1 MNPFAYR
8 TTGLAIKAFSWL
20 SKANIQ
26 THGVAHIP
34 QGSLLFVINHF
45 TRIETLL
52 MPYLINKLTDT
63 PVWSLA
69 DVELFKGAL
78 GSYLDQVGAVS
89 TRDPDRDKLIVKT
102 LLTGEAAW
110 VIYPEGRM
118 VKNKKLVEKGR
129 YMISYAG
136 GKHPPHTGAAT
147 LALRTEFYRQR
158 LRHLHAMNHPDTPQ
172 LMARFGIEAIEPVID
187 RNLYIVPVN
196 LTYYPIRAR
205 ENVLTALARR
215 LKEGL
220 SERLVEE
227 LMAEGT
233 MFLSGVDIDMRFGQ
247 PIAIEQCLSCPTIE
261 QDIRSNRAIGPQD
274 ALGSRRRM
282 RREALQIMQRYMDAI
297 YGMTT
302 VNHDHLFA
310 SLLRLS
316 PRKRI
321 DPADLRRKVYLSIAH
336 CLNAPGVHLHRSLL
350 EDQLH
355 LLTDDRFNKYGEFL
369 ALARETG
376 VVELRDDWLHKD
388 MTRLNHPFEF
398 HRIRTD
404 NPVRVMANEIEPLK
418 ALQRCLRRV
427 AWQPAFLTRRRLA
440 RQLLKQ
446 AETAFEHDYATYHIE
461 GESKDPAIGRPYLL
475 RGRTRRLGVVLVHGY
490 MAAPE
495 EVRELA
501 RYIQRKGYWVYAPR
515 VPGHGTAPEDLARR
529 SFQEWIRSVEAACAL
544 MACHCRRLVV
554 GGFSN
559 GAGLALEAAS
569 RLTNIAGVFA
579 VSPPLR
585 LQDFSARFVP
595 AVDIWNR
602 LMKRIR
608 TSGAVKEFI
617 ANVPENR
624 HINYLRNPIAGIR
637 ELERL
642 MDQVEERL
650 PKVTAPAVVVQSAN
664 DPVVNP
670 KGSRRVFDRIGSE
683 DKKYMLFN
691 FDRHGILLGDGA
703 AKVHRVIG
711 NFLDDIKHAAADRA
725 RPQQSPG
732 HEANVALKND
742 A

>member
-20 SKANIQ
+20 SKANIRA
-26 THGVAHIP
+26 HGADHIP
-34 QGSLLFVINHF
+34 AGSLLFVINHF

-52 MPYLINKLTDT
+52 MPYFISQLTGT
-63 PVWSLA
+63 PIWSLA
-69 DVELFKGAL
+69 DFELFKGPL
-78 GSYLDQVGAVS
+78 GNYLDQVGAVS

-102 LLTGEAAW
+102 LLTGEASW
-110 VIYPEGRM
+110 IIYPEGRM

-129 YMISYAG
+129 YMISFTG

-158 LRHLHAMNHPDTPQ
+158 LRHLHALDHREARR
-172 LMARFGIEAIEPVID
+172 LMAQFGIDDISPVIN
-187 RNLYIVPVN
+187 RSLFIVPVN
-196 LTYYPIRAR
+196 LTYYPIRAK
-205 ENVLTALARR
+205 ENIVTSLARR
-215 LKEGL
+215 FREELP
-220 SERLVEE
+220 ERLVEE

-233 MFLSGVDIDMRFGQ
+233 MFLSGVDIDMHFGT
-247 PIAIEQCLSCPTIE
+247 PIAINRCLSCPTIS
-261 QDIRSNRAIGPQD
+261 QDIQAGHQINFDDDI
-274 ALGSRRRM
+274 GSRRQM
-282 RREALQIMQRYMDAI
+282 RREALQIMQRYMEAI

-310 SLLRLS
+310 SLLRLM
-316 PRKRI
+316 PFRRI
-321 DPADLRRKVYLSIAH
+321 HPDDLRRKVYLAAAH
-336 CLNAPGVHLHRSLL
+336 CLSINGLHLHHSLHAN
-350 EDQLH
+350 QLH
-355 LLTDDRFNKYGEFL
+355 LLTDDRYRKYREFISL
-369 ALARETG
+369 AQETD
-376 VVELRDDWLHKD
+376 VVEIRDGLLHKNAP
-388 MTRLNHPFEF
+388 RLNNPFAF

-404 NPVRVMANEIEPLK
+404 NPVRVIANEIEPLR
-418 ALQRCLRRV
+418 ALQRCMRRI

-440 RQLLKQ
+440 RRLM
-446 AETAFEHDYATYHIE
+446 AEAEEAFARDYATYHIE
-461 GESKDPAIGRPYLL
+461 GESKAPDIGRPFLL
-475 RGRTRRLGVVLVHGY
+475 RGRTRRMGVVLMHGY

-495 EVRELA
+495 EVRELG
-501 RYIQRKGYWVYAPR
+501 RYIQRQGYWVYAPR
-515 VPGHGTAPEDLARR
+515 VPGHGTAPEDLAAR
-529 SFQEWIRSVEAACAL
+529 SYAEWIGAVDAACAL
-544 MACHCRRLVV
+544 MACHCRRVVV

-569 RLTNIAGVFA
+569 RLPAICGVFA

-617 ANVPENR
+617 ANEPENR

-642 MDQVEERL
+642 MDKVEQCLKHVQV
-650 PKVTAPAVVVQSAN
+650 PALVVQSAG
-664 DPVVNP
+664 DPVVDP
-670 KGSRRVFDRIGSE
+670 RGSRRVFDLIGSE

-711 NFLDDIKHAAADRA
+711 NFLDDL
-725 RPQQSPG
+725 S
-732 HEANVALKND
+732 NVD
-742 A
+742 TV

>member
-20 SKANIQ
+20 SKANIR
-26 THGVAHIP
+26 THGVEHIP
-34 QGSLLFVINHF
+34 TGSLLFVINHF

-52 MPYLINKLTDT
+52 MPYFIHQLTAT

-69 DVELFKGAL
+69 DVELFKGPL
-78 GSYLDQVGAVS
+78 RTYLDQVGAVS

-110 VIYPEGRM
+110 IIYPEGRM

-158 LRHLHAMNHPDTPQ
+158 LRYLHAMGHDETPR
-172 LMARFGIEAIEPVID
+172 LMAQFGIQDLAPVIK
-187 RNLYIVPVN
+187 RNLFIVPVN
-196 LTYYPIRAR
+196 LTYYPIRAKA
-205 ENVLTALARR
+205 NILTSLARR
-215 LKEGL
+215 FKEGL

-233 MFLSGVDIDMRFGQ
+233 MFFSGVDIDMRFGE
-247 PIAIEQCLSCPTIE
+247 PIAINKCLSCPTIN
-261 QDIRSNRAIGPQD
+261 QDIQSGRPIGFND
-274 ALGSRRRM
+274 NLDSRRQM
-282 RREALQIMQRYMDAI
+282 RKEALQIMQRYMDAI

-310 SLLRLS
+310 SLLRLT
-316 PRKRI
+316 PFKRI
-321 DPADLRRKVYLSIAH
+321 RPDDLRRKVYLAVNQ
-336 CLNAPGVHLHRSLL
+336 CLSRPGMHLHRSLH

-355 LLTDDRFNKYGEFL
+355 LLTDDRYDKYRDFL

-376 VVELRDDWLHKD
+376 VVESKGGLLHKNV
-388 MTRLNHPFEF
+388 TRLTHPFAF
-398 HRIRTD
+398 HRIRMD
-404 NPVRVMANEIEPLK
+404 NPVRVIANEIEPLK
-418 ALQRCLRRV
+418 VLQRCLRRI

-440 RQLLKQ
+440 RRLQQ
-446 AETAFEHDYATYHIE
+446 AAEAAFARDYATYRVE
-461 GESKDPAIGRPYLL
+461 GESKDPSIGRPFLL
-475 RGRTRRLGVVLVHGY
+475 KGRSRGLGVVLVHGY

-501 RYIQRKGYWVYAPR
+501 RYIQKHGYWVYAPR
-515 VPGHGTAPEDLARR
+515 VPGHGTAPEDLATR
-529 SFQEWIRSVEAACAL
+529 SYKEWIRSVETACAL
-544 MACHCRRLVV
+544 MTCHCRRLVV

-569 RLTNIAGVFA
+569 RLPAIDGVFA

-608 TSGAVKEFI
+608 TNSAIKEFI
-617 ANVPENR
+617 ANEPENR

-642 MDQVEERL
+642 MDKVEEVL
-650 PKVTAPAVVVQSAN
+650 GQVKVPAVVVQSAN
-664 DPVVNP
+664 DPVVDP

-691 FDRHGILLGDGA
+691 FDRHGILLGEGA
-703 AKVHRVIG
+703 SKVHRVIG
-711 NFLDDIKHAAADRA
+711 NFLDDIESGTR
-725 RPQQSPG
+725 Q
-732 HEANVALKND
+732 
-742 A
+742 

>member
-20 SKANIQ
+20 SKANIR
-26 THGVAHIP
+26 THGADHIP
-34 QGSLLFVINHF
+34 SGSLVFVVNHF

-52 MPYLINKLTDT
+52 MPYLINKLIGT

-69 DVELFKGAL
+69 DFALFKGPL

-102 LLTGEAAW
+102 LLTGEASW

-158 LRHLHAMNHPDTPQ
+158 LRHLHALDHRE
-172 LMARFGIEAIEPVID
+172 ARRLLTQFGIEDISPVI
-187 RNLYIVPVN
+187 NSSLFIVPVN
-196 LTYYPIRAR
+196 LTYYPIRAK
-205 ENVLTALARR
+205 ENIVTSLARR
-215 LKEGL
+215 FKEEL
-220 SERLVEE
+220 SERAVEE

-233 MFLSGVDIDMRFGQ
+233 MFLSGVDIDMHFGA
-247 PIAIEQCLSCPTIE
+247 PIAINRCLSCPTIS
-261 QDIRSNRAIGPQD
+261 QDIQAGHHIDFD
-274 ALGSRRRM
+274 ADIDSRRQM
-282 RREALQIMQRYMDAI
+282 RREALQIMQRYMASI
-297 YGMTT
+297 YSMTT

-310 SLLRLS
+310 SLLRLM
-316 PRKRI
+316 PFRRI
-321 DPADLRRKVYLSIAH
+321 RPDDLRRKVYLAVAH
-336 CLNAPGVHLHRSLL
+336 CLSIRGLHLHHSLR

-355 LLTDDRFNKYGEFL
+355 LLTDDRYRKYSEFL
-369 ALARETG
+369 SLAQETD
-376 VVELRDDWLHKD
+376 VLEIRDGHLYKNAP
-388 MTRLNHPFEF
+388 RLNNPFAF

-418 ALQRCLRRV
+418 ALQRCLRRI

-440 RQLLKQ
+440 SRLMKE
-446 AETAFEHDYATYHIE
+446 AEESFTRDYAAYHID
-461 GESKDPAIGRPYLL
+461 GESKEPAIGRPFML
-475 RGRTRRLGVVLVHGY
+475 RGRTRRMGVVLMHGY

-495 EVRELA
+495 EVRELG

-515 VPGHGTAPEDLARR
+515 VPGHGTAPEDLAAR
-529 SFQEWIRSVEAACAL
+529 SYREWIGAVDAACAL
-544 MACHCRRLVV
+544 MACHCRRVV
-554 GGFSN
+554 IGGFSN

-569 RLTNIAGVFA
+569 RLPAICGVFA
-579 VSPPLR
+579 VSPPLQ

-617 ANVPENR
+617 ANEPENR

-642 MDQVEERL
+642 MAKVEQRLKQVQ
-650 PKVTAPAVVVQSAN
+650 VPALVVQSAA
-664 DPVVNP
+664 DPVVDP
-670 KGSRRVFDRIGSE
+670 RGSRRVFDLIGSE

-691 FDRHGILLGDGA
+691 FDRHGFLLGDGA
-703 AKVHRVIG
+703 ANVHRVIG
-711 NFLDDIKHAAADRA
+711 NFLDDLNSGNAA
-725 RPQQSPG
+725 
-732 HEANVALKND
+732 
-742 A
+742 

>member
-20 SKANIQ
+20 SKANIR
-26 THGVAHIP
+26 THGAEHIP
-34 QGSLLFVINHF
+34 AGSLLFVINHF

-52 MPYLINKLTDT
+52 MPYFINQLTGT

-69 DVELFKGAL
+69 DFELFKGPL

-89 TRDPDRDKLIVKT
+89 TRDPDRDRLIVKT
-102 LLTGEAAW
+102 LLTGESAW
-110 VIYPEGRM
+110 IIYPEGRM
-118 VKNKKLVEKGR
+118 VKNKKLVEKGH
-129 YMISYAG
+129 YMISFTG

-158 LRHLHAMNHPDTPQ
+158 LRHLHALDPNEAQ
-172 LMARFGIEAIEPVID
+172 RLLAQFGIDDITPVIN
-187 RNLYIVPVN
+187 RSLFIVPVN
-196 LTYYPIRAR
+196 LTYYPIRAK
-205 ENVLTALARR
+205 ENILTTLARR
-215 LKEGL
+215 FKEGL
-220 SERLVEE
+220 PERLVEE

-233 MFLSGVDIDMRFGQ
+233 MFLSGVDIDMHFGE
-247 PIAIEQCLSCPTIE
+247 PIAINRCLSCPTIS
-261 QDIRSNRAIGPQD
+261 QDIRSGHHID
-274 ALGSRRRM
+274 FDEDIDSRRQM

-310 SLLRLS
+310 SLLRLA
-316 PRKRI
+316 PFKRI
-321 DPADLRRKVYLSIAH
+321 HPDDLRRKVYLAAIH
-336 CLNAPGVHLHRSLL
+336 CLSTPGVHLHRSLR

-355 LLTDDRFNKYGEFL
+355 LLTDDRYNKYRDFL
-369 ALARETG
+369 NLARETE
-376 VVELRDDWLHKD
+376 VVAIQDDWLHKD
-388 MTRLNHPFEF
+388 ATRLTTPFAF
-398 HRIRTD
+398 HRIRRD

-418 ALQRCLRRV
+418 KLQRCLRRI

-440 RQLLKQ
+440 GRLQKE
-446 AETAFEHDYATYHIE
+446 AEEAFSKDYATYHIE
-461 GESKDPAIGRPYLL
+461 GESKDPSIGRPFLL
-475 RGRTRRLGVVLVHGY
+475 RGRARRLGVVLMHGY

-501 RYIQRKGYWVYAPR
+501 RFIQRKGYWVYAPR
-515 VPGHGTAPEDLARR
+515 VPGHGTAPEDLASR
-529 SFQEWIRSVEAACAL
+529 SYQEWVQAVDAACAL
-544 MACHCRRLVV
+544 MACHCRRVVV

-569 RLTNIAGVFA
+569 RLQAICGVFA

-617 ANVPENR
+617 ANEPENR
-624 HINYLRNPIAGIR
+624 HINYVRNPIAGIR

-642 MDQVEERL
+642 MDKVEERL
-650 PKVTAPAVVVQSAN
+650 QYVRVPAVVVQSAG
-664 DPVVNP
+664 DPVVDP
-670 KGSRRVFDRIGSE
+670 RGSRRVFDLIGSE

-691 FDRHGILLGDGA
+691 FDRHGILRGQGA

-711 NFLDDIKHAAADRA
+711 NFLDDLDSGAIT
-725 RPQQSPG
+725 
-732 HEANVALKND
+732 
-742 A
+742 

>member
-20 SKANIQ
+20 SKANIR
-26 THGVAHIP
+26 THGAERIP
-34 QGSLLFVINHF
+34 ISASLIFVINHF

-52 MPYLINKLTDT
+52 MPYYIYQLTGI

-69 DVELFKGAL
+69 DFGLFKGPL
-78 GSYLDQVGAVS
+78 GSYLDRVGAVS
-89 TRDPDRDKLIVKT
+89 TRDPDRDRLIVKT

-158 LRHLHAMNHPDTPQ
+158 LRYLHALNHDETRR
-172 LMARFGIEAIEPVID
+172 LMKGFGIDDIVPVLE

-205 ENVLTALARR
+205 ENMLTSLARR
-215 LKEGL
+215 FKEGL
-220 SERLVEE
+220 SERAVEE

-233 MFLSGVDIDMRFGQ
+233 MFLSGVDVDMHFGA
-247 PIAIEQCLSCPTIE
+247 PIAINRCLSCPTINQDIQSGRPIE
-261 QDIRSNRAIGPQD
+261 FDEDIRSRSQ
-274 ALGSRRRM
+274 M
-282 RREALQIMQRYMDAI
+282 RREALQIMKRYMDAI
-297 YGMTT
+297 YAMTT

-310 SLLRLS
+310 SLLRLA
-316 PRKRI
+316 PFKRLR
-321 DPADLRRKVYLSIAH
+321 PADLRSKVYLAAAH
-336 CLNAPGVHLHRSLL
+336 CLTAPDIHLHRSLR

-355 LLTDDRFNKYGEFL
+355 LLTDDRYNKYRDFFE
-369 ALARETG
+369 LARQTG
-376 VVELRDDWLHKD
+376 VVEARKGYLFKD
-388 MTRLNHPFEF
+388 VKRLNRPFAF

-404 NPVRVMANEIEPLK
+404 NPVRVMANEIEPLRT
-418 ALQRCLRRV
+418 LQRCLRRI
-427 AWQPAFLTRRRLA
+427 AWQPGFATRRRLA
-440 RQLLKQ
+440 RLLFKQ
-446 AETAFEHDYATYHIE
+446 AEEDFERDYATYRIE
-461 GESKDPAIGRPYLL
+461 GESKDPSIGRPFLL
-475 RGRTRRLGVVLVHGY
+475 RGRSRSLGVVLVHGY

-501 RYIQRKGYWVYAPR
+501 RFIQRKGFWVYAPR
-515 VPGHGTAPEDLARR
+515 VPGHGTAPEDLATR
-529 SFQEWIRSVEAACAL
+529 SFPEWLRVVESGCAL
-544 MACHCRRLVV
+544 MACHCRRVV
-554 GGFSN
+554 IGGFSN
-559 GAGLALEAAS
+559 GAGLALETSS
-569 RLTNIAGVFA
+569 RLPSIRGVFA
-579 VSPPLR
+579 VCPPLR

-595 AVDIWNR
+595 AMDIWNR

-608 TSGAVKEFI
+608 TNGPVKEFI
-617 ANVPENR
+617 TNQPENP
-624 HINYLRNPIAGIR
+624 HINYSRNPIAGIR

-642 MDQVEERL
+642 MDRVEERL
-650 PKVTAPAVVVQSAN
+650 KHVQVPAVVVQSAG
-664 DPVVNP
+664 DPVVDP
-670 KGSRRVFDRIGSE
+670 RGSRRVFELIGSE

-711 NFLDDIKHAAADRA
+711 NFLDDIRSGAID
-725 RPQQSPG
+725 
-732 HEANVALKND
+732 
-742 A
+742 

>member
-20 SKANIQ
+20 SKANIR
-26 THGVAHIP
+26 THGVERIP
-34 QGSLLFVINHF
+34 AGSLLFVINHF
-45 TRIETLL
+45 TRFETLL
-52 MPYLINKLTDT
+52 MPYLINQLTGI

-69 DVELFKGAL
+69 DVGLFKGPL
-78 GSYLDQVGAVS
+78 GNYLDQVGAVS

-158 LRHLHAMNHPDTPQ
+158 LRHLHALDHKEAQ
-172 LMARFGIEAIEPVID
+172 RLLIQFGIEDIDPVIN
-187 RNLYIVPVN
+187 RSLFIVPVN

-205 ENVLTALARR
+205 ENILTSLARR
-215 LKEGL
+215 FKEGL

-227 LMAEGT
+227 LKAEGT
-233 MFLSGVDIDMRFGQ
+233 MFFTGVDIDMHFGA
-247 PIAIEQCLSCPTIE
+247 PIAVNRCLSCPTIS
-261 QDIRSNRAIGPQD
+261 QDIQSIRHIGFND
-274 ALGSRRRM
+274 DIDSRRPM

-310 SLLRLS
+310 SLLRLM
-316 PRKRI
+316 PFKRI
-321 DPADLRRKVYLSIAH
+321 RPDDLRRKVYLAATH
-336 CLNAPGVHLHRSLL
+336 CLSIPGVHLHRSLS

-355 LLTDDRFNKYGEFL
+355 LLTDDRYDKYRDFL
-369 ALARETG
+369 ALAQETG
-376 VVELRDDWLHKD
+376 VVDFQHGVLYKNVP
-388 MTRLNHPFEF
+388 RLTHPFAF

-418 ALQRCLRRV
+418 TLQRCLRRI
-427 AWQPAFLTRRRLA
+427 AWQPAILTRRRLA
-440 RQLLKQ
+440 HRLRLQ
-446 AETAFEHDYATYHIE
+446 AEKAFARDYATYQIE
-461 GESKDPAIGRPYLL
+461 GESKDPSIGRPFLL
-475 RGRTRRLGVVLVHGY
+475 RGRSRRLGVVLVHGY

-495 EVRELA
+495 EVRELG
-501 RYIQRKGYWVYAPR
+501 RFIQRKGFWVYAPR
-515 VPGHGTAPEDLARR
+515 VPGHGTAPEDLATR
-529 SFQEWIRSVEAACAL
+529 SYQEWIRAVDAACAL
-544 MACHCRRLVV
+544 MACHCRRVVV

-559 GAGLALEAAS
+559 GAGLALEAAA
-569 RLTNIAGVFA
+569 RIPMICGVFA

-602 LMKRIR
+602 LMKRIH
-608 TSGAVKEFI
+608 TNGAVKEFI
-617 ANVPENR
+617 ANAPENR

-642 MDQVEERL
+642 MSKVEECLKDVR
-650 PKVTAPAVVVQSAN
+650 VPAVVVQSAG
-664 DPVVNP
+664 DPVVEP
-670 KGSRRVFDRIGSE
+670 KGSRRVFDLIGSD

-691 FDRHGILLGDGA
+691 FDRHGILLGEGA

-711 NFLDDIKHAAADRA
+711 NFLDDLV
-725 RPQQSPG
+725 G
-732 HEANVALKND
+732 GVTV
-742 A
+742 